1 MKWKNLLFSLK
12 TLKKKNEIKLIDL
25 IIVEIYDLREE
36 NFICMICYDMIW

>member
-1 MKWKNLLFSLK
+1 MKKFIIFLENFEE
-12 TLKKKNEIKLIDL
+12 KNEIKLIDL